1 MEDKIYFQPGEVV
14 TLKQDIGNVPKML
27 VVKKVTTVFKNKDTD
42 VLIGIKR
49 RWFTTYGVLQEA
61 IFNTK
66 DLQKIEK
73 C

>member
-27 VVKKVTTVFKNKDTD
+27 VVKKVKNKDTD
-42 VLIGIKR
+42 VLIGINC
-49 RWFTTYGVLQEA
+49 RWFTTDGVLQEA

-66 DLQKIEK
+66 DLQKI
-73 C
+73 

>member
-42 VLIGIKR
+42 VLIGRKC
-49 RWFTTYGVLQEA
+49 RWFTTDGVLQEA
-61 IFNTK
+61 VFNTK
-66 DLQKIEK
+66 DLIKL
-73 C
+73 

>member
-42 VLIGIKR
+42 VLIRIKC
-49 RWFTTYGVLQEA
+49 RWFNTDGVLQEA
-61 IFNTK
+61 VFNSK
-66 DLQKIEK
+66 DLIKL
-73 C
+73 